1 MTEGMLDAAR
11 REVAGDE
18 GRGVDREPPFRAT
31 VLSHI
36 LCEILGAAWRR
47 KPPGVGGDVENRVR
61 KVIDEG
67 GLAIG
72 GLTGSFTDPTI
83 VELIALAGCDAALI
97 DLEHHPFDLHDV
109 QGLVVAARSVGITSI
124 VRIPSLD
131 PPLILRLLDLGT
143 QCIQLDGIQ
152 TADEARALVDAMKF
166 PPLGSRGLIWNS
178 RAANYGR
185 VDKATYADD
194 ANREVLVKVSIDS
207 QDGLNNVEDI
217 AAVQGVDIIGVG
229 AHDLSMVL
237 DVVGQPDHPKLVAAI
252 DRVIGAV
259 TRNGGRRLA
268 LPLGSSAY
276 PRTPA
281 ELVERGAVYTNLS
294 PHPEERLL
302 RSLAQQAEGVRS
314 AIAGAQA

>member
-1 MTEGMLDAAR
+1 
-11 REVAGDE
+11 V
-18 GRGVDREPPFRAT
+18 
-31 VLSHI
+31 
-36 LCEILGAAWRR
+36 WRR
-47 KPPGVGGDVENRVR
+47 TPPETEEIVQNRVR
-61 KVIDEG
+61 RVIDEG

-97 DLEHHPFDLHDV
+97 DLEHHPFDLRDV
-109 QGLVVAARSVGITSI
+109 QGLVVATRSVGITSI

-152 TADEARALVDAMKF
+152 TADEARGLVDAMKF

-185 VDKATYADD
+185 LNKATYAEE
-194 ANREVLVKVSIDS
+194 ANREVLVKISIDS
-207 QDGLNNVEDI
+207 QAGLDNVEAI
-217 AAVQGVDIIGVG
+217 AAVEGVDIIGVG

-237 DVVGQPDHPKLVAAI
+237 DVVGQPDHPRLIAAI
-252 DRVIGAV
+252 DRVIEAV
-259 TRNGGRRLA
+259 TRDGRRRLA

-302 RSLAQQAEGVRS
+302 RTLAKDAEGIRS
-314 AIAGAQA
+314 AIAAAGA